1 MATRTARWLRAAA
14 LAELIAVCVTFWA
27 IEAFG
32 QSSEVLSERIDGVS
46 RRVTVV
52 ENVQQTVDAG
62 ARLRVLES
70 DMTEVKWLGR
80 SVAVAVAAQLFALI
94 IGDRRRF
101 HVPDGE

>member
-1 MATRTARWLRAAA
+1 MATRAARWLRGVA
-14 LAELIAVCVTFWA
+14 LAELIVVVGTFWT

-32 QSSEVLSERIDGVS
+32 QSPEVLSERMDNLN
-46 RRVTVV
+46 RRVSVV
-52 ENVQQTVDAG
+52 ENVEAG

-101 HVPDGE
+101 SVPDGE